1 MKAKKI
7 VAGVFASALFVSA
20 ALSVSAAKESKT
32 ISRDMSKYFSKTTNN
47 GVGYMYYHV
56 GSVRPYDDVFA
67 YSETKVTSGMEG
79 YAYVEVT
86 GIDGKTVW
94 RATRK
99 IVDDS
104 YIRTENAVVGGCDVA
119 KKVVFRGGRK
129 QKNTGDWHEFDY
141 IIH

>member
-1 MKAKKI
+1 
-7 VAGVFASALFVSA
+7 
-20 ALSVSAAKESKT
+20 
-32 ISRDMSKYFSKTTNN
+32 MSKYFSKTTNN

-67 YSETKVTSGMEG
+67 YSETKVTSGMDG
-79 YAYVEVT
+79 YAGVSIT
-86 GIDGKTVW
+86 GTNNVPSAQYSD
-94 RATRK
+94 K
-99 IVDDS
+99 IINGS

>member
-1 MKAKKI
+1 
-7 VAGVFASALFVSA
+7 
-20 ALSVSAAKESKT
+20 
-32 ISRDMSKYFSKTTNN
+32 
-47 GVGYMYYHV
+47 MYYHV

-86 GIDGKTVW
+86 GIDDKTVW

-104 YIRTENAVVGGCDVA
+104 YIRTDNAVVSSCDVA
-119 KKVVFRGGRK
+119 KRVNFTGARR
-129 QKNTGDWHEFDY
+129 QANTDQYTGFNY
-141 IIH
+141 MIN